1 LSKLSVKNPNA
12 AETVAHRSPQKIIQE
27 ISRGDAECA
36 EVLERIK
43 ALL

>member
-1 LSKLSVKNPNA
+1 VKNPNGG
-12 AETVAHRSPQKIIQE
+12 EEIAHRSPAEIMEE

>member
-1 LSKLSVKNPNA
+1 MKICPTPNA
-12 AETVAHRSPQKIIQE
+12 ESPAKIMEE

-36 EVLERIK
+36 EILERIK